1 MHPLKKFKKNN
12 INAVH
17 MSQLPA
23 SGIVTIPT
31 TITVHL
37 GRPDEEAE
45 NITIPYLEYIKNVGS
60 SELYPTWPEDALRAN
75 IHAITSV
82 AMNRIFTEWYR
93 ARGFDFDI
101 TNSTQHDQAFVPN
114 RGIFDTISNIADEI
128 FTQYIVREG
137 QIQPLFAQ
145 FCDGRVSQCNGLQQW
160 GTVDLANAGYT
171 PIEIL
176 RYYYGEDIDIVTDAQ
191 VGYVA
196 ASYPGEPLVLGDSN
210 LDVLSVQFSLDRIRL
225 NYPALPQIE
234 QISGYFDES
243 TQAAVMA
250 FQNVFNLPVTGVVD
264 QATWYMIRNI
274 YVAVT
279 RLAEL
284 TAQGITLSQLTGITI
299 ETYLEGDIR
308 PRVDLIQYALNVL
321 SIYYPT
327 IEGVAITGVFDDQ
340 TRQAVIEFQ
349 ETVNLEPTGV
359 VDSATFEALTASLFG
374 ILDTLPPEAVY
385 LPTIRWPGIVFY
397 PGDENP
403 NIYIIQEMLS
413 YISLVIPAIPYIEPN
428 GVLDASTQQAVRT
441 FQSTQGLEPT
451 GIIDEETW
459 NSIVEV
465 YRQQRFGTVSGISPI

>member
-1 MHPLKKFKKNN
+1 MHPLKKSKKDN
-12 INAVH
+12 INALQL
-17 MSQLPA
+17 SQLPT

-37 GRPDEEAE
+37 GSPDEEAE
-45 NITIPYLEYIKNVGS
+45 NITVPYLEYIKNVGS

-82 AMNRIFTEWYR
+82 AMNRIYTEWYR

-101 TNSTQHDQAFVPN
+101 TNSTQYDQAFVPN
-114 RGIFDTISNIADEI
+114 RGIFDTISDIADEI

-191 VGYVA
+191 VGYVTE
-196 ASYPGEPLVLGDSN
+196 SYPGEPLMLGDSSM
-210 LDVLSVQFSLDRIRL
+210 DVLTIQYSLDRIRL

-243 TQAAVMA
+243 TEAAVMA
-250 FQNVFNLPVTGVVD
+250 FQSVFNLPVTGVVD

-321 SIYYPT
+321 SAYYPA
-327 IEGVAITGVFDDQ
+327 IEGVAITGVFDEQ

-349 ETVNLEPTGV
+349 KTVNLEPTGV

-374 ILDTLPPEAVY
+374 ILDTLTPEAVY

-413 YISLVIPAIPYIEPN
+413 YISLVIPIIPYIEAN

-441 FQSTQGLEPT
+441 FQSTQGIEPT

-465 YRQQRFGTVSGISPI
+465 YRQQRFGTVSGLPPI